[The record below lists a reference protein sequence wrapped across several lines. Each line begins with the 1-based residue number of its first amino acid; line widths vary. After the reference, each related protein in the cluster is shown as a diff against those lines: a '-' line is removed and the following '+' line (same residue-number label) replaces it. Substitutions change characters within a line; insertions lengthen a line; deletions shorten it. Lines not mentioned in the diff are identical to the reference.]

1 MNQVRKWTG
10 KCQVCGIECEH
21 HTMSLFDVSLIC
33 IHCSEREKCM
43 LKHNDDSET
52 EADSLIEES

>member
-33 IHCSEREKCM
+33 MQCSDREKQM
-43 LKHNDDSET
+43 RNLNGDSEP
-52 EADSLIEES
+52 EADSLVEES

>member
-33 IHCSEREKCM
+33 MQCSDREKQM
-43 LKHNDDSET
+43 RNLNGDSEI
-52 EADSLIEES
+52 EAGSLIEES